1 MGTRL
6 RMELELLL
14 EREPW
19 PRALRL
25 LQAWGALPLLD
36 AALQGDPSLLRRIR
50 WGQWLGLTR
59 LTVLVA
65 GAADPLA
72 LAERLQL
79 PHREHR
85 LLEQALRLH
94 DRLQELAID
103 PALERAP
110 MDASGWAALLEQH
123 GWSAEAVALRLACGQ
138 RPRRPLL
145 RWWARWRHVQ
155 PARNAQQLLE
165 AGMHPGPALG
175 QRLRQLRAERLRGER
190 V

>member
-1 MGTRL
+1 
-6 RMELELLL
+6 
-14 EREPW
+14 
-19 PRALRL
+19 
-25 LQAWGALPLLD
+25 
-36 AALQGDPSLLRRIR
+36 
-50 WGQWLGLTR
+50 
-59 LTVLVA
+59 
-65 GAADPLA
+65 
-72 LAERLQL
+72 
-79 PHREHR
+79 
-85 LLEQALRLH
+85 
-94 DRLQELAID
+94 
-103 PALERAP
+103 